1 MIATVDFFLDR
12 YFLDTR
18 QNNGTKFFRRLV
30 LQLDNLQLDKTIRND
45 LDQRLME
52 GKKKKQK
59 KLIKFETT
67 QHPGNSLYTSAHNS
81 VKPISSI
88 QK

>member
-1 MIATVDFFLDR
+1 VIATVDFFLDR

-52 GKKKKQK
+52 GKKKNKR
-59 KLIKFETT
+59 
-67 QHPGNSLYTSAHNS
+67 S
-81 VKPISSI
+81 
-88 QK
+88 